1 MTVHNLSFARV
12 GSFDEKVK
20 KKKFKVIM
28 FLKTTHSLESI

>member
-20 KKKFKVIM
+20 KKKIQSYYV
-28 FLKTTHSLESI
+28 LKNHT